1 MWRRSK
7 EHLPGPPPTTTIQ
20 CYLPP
25 FKRPSVSF
33 LPPLGL
39 TAPHCL
45 STHIITNLRTEADS
59 KIDTVIAIF
68 HIPII
73 LSYKD
78 HPMIENLSGIIV
90 WTDNLERLKKF
101 YEQVLGLTPHSVREN
116 FIAYKWN
123 AGKAEIR
130 FSIGLHSRVNGRS
143 KDPFRAMINFD
154 VTDINEISS
163 RLKAHGTKFIREP
176 ELEHWGGLV
185 ATFEDP
191 DGNIIQMLQQPIS
204 RKAS

>member
-1 MWRRSK
+1 M
-7 EHLPGPPPTTTIQ
+7 G
-20 CYLPP
+20 
-25 FKRPSVSF
+25 
-33 LPPLGL
+33 
-39 TAPHCL
+39 
-45 STHIITNLRTEADS
+45 
-59 KIDTVIAIF
+59 
-68 HIPII
+68 
-73 LSYKD
+73 
-78 HPMIENLSGIIV
+78 
-90 WTDNLERLKKF
+90 
-101 YEQVLGLTPHSVREN
+101 
-116 FIAYKWN
+116 
-123 AGKAEIR
+123 

>member
-1 MWRRSK
+1 
-7 EHLPGPPPTTTIQ
+7 
-20 CYLPP
+20 
-25 FKRPSVSF
+25 
-33 LPPLGL
+33 
-39 TAPHCL
+39 
-45 STHIITNLRTEADS
+45 
-59 KIDTVIAIF
+59 
-68 HIPII
+68 
-73 LSYKD
+73 
-78 HPMIENLSGIIV
+78 MIENLSGIIV

-101 YEQVLGLTPHSVREN
+101 YEQALGLTPHSVREN

-123 AGKAEIR
+123 AGKVEIR
-130 FSIGLHSRVNGRS
+130 FSIGFHSRVNGGS